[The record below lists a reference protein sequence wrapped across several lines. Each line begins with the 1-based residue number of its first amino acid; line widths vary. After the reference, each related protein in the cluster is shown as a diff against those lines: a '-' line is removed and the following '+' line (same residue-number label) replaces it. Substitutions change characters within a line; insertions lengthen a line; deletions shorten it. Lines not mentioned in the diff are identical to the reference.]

1 LLIAQDLG
9 YITAEHTQRLL
20 TQSNAVGQLI
30 GGLRRSL
37 RPTTERQTPNA
48 ERRPPPAAH
57 ETRDRPT

>member
-37 RPTTERQTPNA
+37 RPTTERLTPNA
-48 ERRPPPAAH
+48 ARCP
-57 ETRDRPT
+57 